1 MSHPHQPTPG
11 SHDLPRSLEG
21 TLTRREML
29 WLLGVAGSAVAL
41 PGLLSGCAVD
51 PVTGE
56 KTLVGLSEAQE
67 VSLDKGQSPQQFSA
81 DLGAVQDARLNQYV
95 ADVGTGLW
103 SKSHRPKMPYN
114 ARVLNANYVN
124 AYTFPGGSMG
134 VTRGIMLEMQSED
147 ELAAL
152 MGHEIG
158 HVNARHAAERAGKQM
173 LANVALVAVN
183 VAAAS
188 SETGQQY
195 LPILQPLSQVGA
207 SALLAK
213 YSRDNEREADSLGM
227 EYMVKGGYNPEGM
240 VGLMGLLRSEAQ
252 AKPNLLETMF
262 SSHPMSE
269 ERYQTARQVAQQKY
283 ASQTGRTVQRER
295 YMDNTAGLRRIQP
308 TVEACQKGESFMAK
322 KQLPQAE
329 DQFGLAL
336 RHAPE
341 DYAANVLMAK
351 ALMAQKKTREADG
364 YLVLAKN
371 IYPSEAQA
379 VQLTGL
385 NKLALRQPDAALDAF
400 QAYDRLLP
408 GNPATLFFM
417 GAANENMGRKR
428 DAANLYYRYLQTGAQ
443 GGEAQFAVNRLRDWK
458 VIR

>member
-1 MSHPHQPTPG
+1 MS
-11 SHDLPRSLEG
+11 DYLPRSLE
-21 TLTRREML
+21 TALSRRDFL
-29 WLLGVAGSAVAL
+29 WLVGAAGSAVVL
-41 PGLLSGCAVD
+41 PSVLSGCAVD

-67 VSLDKGQSPQQFSA
+67 VSLDKSQSPKQFSS
-81 DLGAVQDARLNQYV
+81 DLGAVQDGNLNRYV
-95 ADVGTGLW
+95 QDVGTTLW
-103 SKSHRPKMPYN
+103 SKSHRPKMPYS

-134 VTRGIMLEMQSED
+134 VTRGIMLEMQNED

-158 HVNARHAAERAGKQM
+158 HVNARHSAERAGKEM
-173 LANVALVAVN
+173 LANVALVAAN

-188 SETGQQY
+188 SEAGQQY

-227 EYMVKGGYNPEGM
+227 DYMVQGGYNPEGM
-240 VGLMGLLRSEAQ
+240 VGLMGLLRSEARE
-252 AKPNLLETMF
+252 KPNLLETMF

-269 ERYQTARQVAQQKY
+269 ERYQTARQTAEKKY
-283 ASQTGRTVQRER
+283 ASLRGKTLKRER

-308 TVEACQKGESFMAK
+308 TVEACQKGETFMAK

-329 DQFGLAL
+329 EQFGLAL
-336 RHAPE
+336 RHTRD

-351 ALMAQKKTREADG
+351 ALMAQKKTRDADS
-364 YLVLAKN
+364 YLATAKAL
-371 IYPSEAQA
+371 YPGEAQA
-379 VQLTGL
+379 VHLAGL
-385 NKLALRQPDAALDAF
+385 NKLSLRQPEAALAEF
-400 QAYDRLLP
+400 QAYERLLP
-408 GNPATLFFM
+408 GNPSTLFFM
-417 GAANENMGRKR
+417 GAASENMGNRR
-428 DAANLYYRYLQTGAQ
+428 DAANYYYRYLQTGSQ
-443 GGEAQFAVNRLRDWK
+443 GGEAQYAVNRLRGWK

>member
-1 MSHPHQPTPG
+1 MRL
-11 SHDLPRSLEG
+11 HDDLALSLQRNRV
-21 TLTRREML
+21 TRRQVL
-29 WLLGVAGSAVAL
+29 AL
-41 PGLLSGCAVD
+41 FGAAALSGCATS
-51 PVTGE
+51 PVGGGSI
-56 KTLVGLSEAQE
+56 LVGMDEDEEKAVDRKL
-67 VSLDKGQSPQQFSA
+67 SPQQFSQ
-81 DLGAVQDARLNQYV
+81 DLGAVQDGALNQYV
-95 ADVGTGLW
+95 SEVGQRLDG
-103 SKSHRPKMPYN
+103 KSHRPQMPYSY
-114 ARVLNANYVN
+114 RVLNANYVN
-124 AYTFPGGSMG
+124 AYTFPGGAMG
-134 VTRGIMLEMQSED
+134 VTRGILVDLDNEA

-152 MGHEIG
+152 LGHEIG
-158 HVNARHAAERAGKQM
+158 HVNARHSAERAGKEM
-173 LANVALVAVN
+173 LANVALVAAS

-227 EYMVKGGYNPEGM
+227 EYMVKGGYNPDGM

-269 ERYQTARQVAQQKY
+269 ERYQTARQVAGQKY
-283 ASQTGRTVQRER
+283 ASQKGRAVQRER
-295 YMDNTAGLRRIQP
+295 YMDHTAGLRRIQP

-385 NKLALRQPDAALDAF
+385 NKLALRQPEAALEAF

-417 GAANENMGRKR
+417 GAASENMGRKR
-428 DAANLYYRYLQTGAQ
+428 DAANLYYRYLQTGAR
-443 GGEAQFAVNRLRDWK
+443 GGEAQFAVNRLKDWK